1 MSKVHCDVNGNDMIQ
16 TFQIEVER
24 ITIITIFTA
33 YIHISK
39 TNKRRLQKVEITFL
53 IKSWSSYLQIFPI
66 FLYFISCKT
75 KHGRIA
81 ERKKAIICYYQ
92 PLVNKIMWYSNA
104 LGVIEVVW

>member
-24 ITIITIFTA
+24 ITIITIFTE

-53 IKSWSSYLQIFPI
+53 IKS
-66 FLYFISCKT
+66 
-75 KHGRIA
+75 
-81 ERKKAIICYYQ
+81 
-92 PLVNKIMWYSNA
+92 
-104 LGVIEVVW
+104 